1 MRSSLFG
8 SGREDRTDEPEF
20 SRSFRNRTPVE
31 NDEMDTDSEDDEM
44 AISISHTIS
53 NSPRELEYSQAQ
65 NHLLRDRL
73 VRSGE
78 FSKPSVP
85 SDNSILMKSGFLTV
99 IIQQASDLDPSL
111 VCACYAIN
119 LGMIISLALIMYFTL
134 HSLFIQF
141 HSFSYTDT
149 QCQC

>member
-1 MRSSLFG
+1 MSSNLFG
-8 SGREDRTDEPEF
+8 SGREDRADDFQF

-31 NDEMDTDSEDDEM
+31 NDDMDTDSEDDDM
-44 AISISHTIS
+44 TLSLNHTIS

-78 FSKPSVP
+78 LSKPPVP

-111 VCACYAIN
+111 VCTYCYSL
-119 LGMIISLALIMYFTL
+119 LGMIELLL
-134 HSLFIQF
+134 
-141 HSFSYTDT
+141 
-149 QCQC
+149 